1 MMDFGLS
8 EGQKMLRASAA
19 DFLGKECPKSKVREL
34 EEDDRGYDPRLWHK
48 MAGEM
53 GWMGLVLPEEYGGA
67 GGDFMELAILLEVM
81 GGNIVP
87 GPFFSTVVLG
97 ALPVLEYGTDEQ
109 KKRFLPKV
117 ASGEQ
122 VWSLALTESA
132 GTYEA
137 SSIELRASLEQEGYL
152 LTGTKFL
159 VPYAHV
165 ADYLLVVAR
174 TSEAKERVS
183 IFLVDGKSP
192 GIKIEVIS
200 TMARDK
206 LCEVTFNKVRVS
218 KDNILGKIGQ
228 GWDIVNFILQR
239 AIVLKCAEVLGACE
253 AVMEMTNTYIKGRVQ
268 FDRPIGSFQALQHRM
283 VDRFIDVEGLRYLV
297 YEAAWEVS
305 TGSASSLHISMAKAK
320 ANEVYQ
326 RTCIDC
332 IKNHGA
338 IGFTADQDIGL
349 YYRRVKAAE
358 FFLGDTDFHRER
370 VAVGLGL

>member
-1 MMDFGLS
+1 MDFGLS
-8 EGQKMLRASAA
+8 EGQEMLRVSAA

-34 EEDDRGYDPRLWHK
+34 EEDDRGYDPGLWAK

-53 GWMGLVLPEEYGGA
+53 GWMGLVLPEKYGGA
-67 GGDFMELAILLEVM
+67 DGDFMDLAILLEVM
-81 GGNIVP
+81 GRNIVP
-87 GPFFSTVVLG
+87 GPFFSTVVLC
-97 ALPVLEYGTDEQ
+97 ALPILEYGTDEQ
-109 KKRFLPKV
+109 KGSFIPKV

-122 VWSLALTESA
+122 VWSLALTEPSVAYKASA
-132 GTYEA
+132 
-137 SSIELRASLEQEGYL
+137 IELRASLEQEGYL

-159 VPYAHV
+159 VPYAHA

-174 TSEAKERVS
+174 TSEATEGVS
-183 IFLVDGKSP
+183 IFLVNGKSP
-192 GIKIEVIS
+192 GIKVEVLP

-206 LCEVTFNKVRVS
+206 MCELTFDKVIVS
-218 KDNILGKIGQ
+218 KDSILGKVGQ
-228 GWDIVNFILQR
+228 GWDIVNFILQG
-239 AIVLKCAEVLGACE
+239 ASVLKCAEVLGSCE
-253 AVMEMTNTYIKGRVQ
+253 AVMGMTNTYIKERVQ
-268 FDRPIGSFQALQHRM
+268 FDRPIGSFQTLQHRM

-297 YEAAWEVS
+297 YEAAWEIS
-305 TGSASSLHISMAKAK
+305 TGSTSDLHISMAKAK

-332 IKNHGA
+332 IKNYGA

>member
-8 EGQKMLRASAA
+8 EGQEMLRVSAA

-34 EEDDRGYDPRLWHK
+34 EEDDRGYDPGLWAK

-53 GWMGLVLPEEYGGA
+53 GWMGLVLPEKYGGA
-67 GGDFMELAILLEVM
+67 DGDFMDLAILLEEM
-81 GGNIVP
+81 GRNIVP
-87 GPFFSTVVLG
+87 GPFFSTIVLCV
-97 ALPVLEYGTDEQ
+97 LPILEYGTDEQ
-109 KKRFLPKV
+109 KGSFIPKV

-122 VWSLALTESA
+122 VWSLALTEPSVAYKASA
-132 GTYEA
+132 
-137 SSIELRASLEQEGYL
+137 IELRASLEQEGYL

-159 VPYAHV
+159 VPYAHA

-174 TSEAKERVS
+174 TSEATEGVS
-183 IFLVDGKSP
+183 IFLVNGKSP
-192 GIKIEVIS
+192 GIKVEVIP

-206 LCEVTFNKVRVS
+206 MCELTFDKVIVS
-218 KDNILGKIGQ
+218 KDSILGKIGQ

-239 AIVLKCAEVLGACE
+239 ASVLKCAEVLGSCE
-253 AVMEMTNTYIKGRVQ
+253 AVMEMTNTYIKERVQ
-268 FDRPIGSFQALQHRM
+268 FDRPIGSFQTLQHRM

-297 YEAAWEVS
+297 YEAAWEIS
-305 TGSASSLHISMAKAK
+305 TGSTSDLHISMAKAK

-332 IKNHGA
+332 IKNYGA

-358 FFLGDTDFHRER
+358 FFLGDSDFHRER

>member
-1 MMDFGLS
+1 MDFGLS
-8 EGQKMLRASAA
+8 EEQEMLRASATE
-19 DFLGKECPKSKVREL
+19 FLVKECPKSKVREL
-34 EEDDRGYDPRLWHK
+34 EEDDRGYDPGLWHK
-48 MAGEM
+48 MGDEM
-53 GWMGLVLPEEYGGA
+53 GWMGLVLPEQYGGA
-67 GGDFMELAILLEVM
+67 GGDLMELAILLEAM

-87 GPFFSTVVLG
+87 SHFFCTVVLA
-97 ALPVLEYGTDEQ
+97 ALPVMEYGTDEQ
-109 KKRFLPKV
+109 KGRFLPKV

-122 VWSLALTESA
+122 IWSLALTESSVA
-132 GTYEA
+132 YEA
-137 SSIELRASLEQEGYL
+137 SGINLRASLEQEGYL

-174 TSEAKERVS
+174 TSEAKKGIS
-183 IFLVDGKSP
+183 IFLVNAKSP
-192 GIKIEVIS
+192 GMEIEVVP
-200 TMARDK
+200 TLARDK
-206 LCEVTFNKVRVS
+206 LCVVTFNKVRIS
-218 KDNILGKIGQ
+218 KDNILGKKGQ
-228 GWDIVNFILQR
+228 GWGIVNFILQR

-253 AVMEMTNTYIKGRVQ
+253 AVIEMTNAYVKGRIQ

-305 TGSASSLHISMAKAK
+305 TGSASDLHISMAKAK

-358 FFLGDTDFHRER
+358 FFLGDPNFHRER

>member
-1 MMDFGLS
+1 MDFGLS
-8 EGQKMLRASAA
+8 EGQEMLRVSAA

-34 EEDDRGYDPRLWHK
+34 EEDDRGYDPGLWAK

-53 GWMGLVLPEEYGGA
+53 GWMGLVLPEKYGGA
-67 GGDFMELAILLEVM
+67 DGDFMDLAILLEEM
-81 GGNIVP
+81 GRNIVP
-87 GPFFSTVVLG
+87 GPFFSTVVLC
-97 ALPVLEYGTDEQ
+97 ALPILEYGTDEQ
-109 KKRFLPKV
+109 KGSFIPKV

-122 VWSLALTESA
+122 VWSLALTEPSVAYKASA
-132 GTYEA
+132 
-137 SSIELRASLEQEGYL
+137 IELRASLEQEGYL

-159 VPYAHV
+159 VPYAHA

-174 TSEAKERVS
+174 TSEATEGVS
-183 IFLVDGKSP
+183 IFLVNGKSP
-192 GIKIEVIS
+192 GIKVEVIP

-206 LCEVTFNKVRVS
+206 MCELKFDKVIVS
-218 KDNILGKIGQ
+218 KDSILGKVGQ

-239 AIVLKCAEVLGACE
+239 ASVLKCAEVLGSCE
-253 AVMEMTNTYIKGRVQ
+253 AVMGMTNTYIKERVQ
-268 FDRPIGSFQALQHRM
+268 FDRPIGSFQTLQHRM

-297 YEAAWEVS
+297 YEAAWEIS
-305 TGSASSLHISMAKAK
+305 TGSTSDLHISMAKAK
-320 ANEVYQ
+320 ANDVYQ

-332 IKNHGA
+332 IKNYGA

>member
-1 MMDFGLS
+1 MDFGLS
-8 EGQKMLRASAA
+8 EGQEMLRASAA
-19 DFLGKECPKSKVREL
+19 DFLRTECPKSRVREL
-34 EEDDRGYDPRLWHK
+34 EEDDRGYDPGLWHK
-48 MAGEM
+48 IAEEM
-53 GWMGLVLPEEYGGA
+53 GWMGLVLPEKYGGV
-67 GGDFMELAILLEVM
+67 GGDFMDLAILLEEM
-81 GGNIVP
+81 GRNIVP
-87 GPFFSTVVLG
+87 GPFFSTVVLC
-97 ALPVLEYGTDEQ
+97 ALPILKYGTDEQ
-109 KKRFLPKV
+109 KERFLPKV

-122 VWSLALTESA
+122 IWSLALTEASA
-132 GTYEA
+132 TYEA
-137 SSIELRASLEQEGYL
+137 SGIELRASLEQEGYL
-152 LTGTKFL
+152 LTGIKFL

-165 ADYLLVVAR
+165 ADHLLVVAR
-174 TSEAKERVS
+174 TSEAREGVS

-192 GIKIEVIS
+192 GIKIEVIP

-206 LCEVTFNKVRVS
+206 MCEVNFNKVRVS
-218 KDNILGKIGQ
+218 KDNILGKIDQ
-228 GWDIVNFILQR
+228 GWDIVDFILQR

-253 AVMEMTNTYIKGRVQ
+253 AVMQMTNTYVKDRVQ
-268 FDRPIGSFQALQHRM
+268 FDRPIGSYQALQHRM

-297 YEAAWEVS
+297 YKAAWEVS

-349 YYRRVKAAE
+349 YYRRVKTAE
-358 FFLGDTDFHRER
+358 FSLGDSDFHRER

>member
-1 MMDFGLS
+1 MDFGLS
-8 EGQKMLRASAA
+8 EGQEMLRASAA

-34 EEDDRGYDPRLWHK
+34 EGDDRGYDPGLWHK
-48 MAGEM
+48 MAKEM
-53 GWMGLVLPEEYGGA
+53 GWMGLVLPEKYGGA
-67 GGDFMELAILLEVM
+67 GGDLMELATLLEVM

-87 GPFFSTVVLG
+87 GPFFCTVVLC
-97 ALPVLEYGTDEQ
+97 ALPILEYGTDEQ
-109 KKRFLPKV
+109 KGRFLPKV

-122 VWSLALTESA
+122 IWSLALIEASA
-132 GTYEA
+132 NYEA
-137 SSIELRASLEQEGYL
+137 SEIELLASLDQEGYL
-152 LTGTKFL
+152 LRGTKFL
-159 VPYAHV
+159 VLYAHV

-174 TSEAKERVS
+174 TSEAREGVS
-183 IFLVDGKSP
+183 IFLVDAKSP
-192 GIKIEVIS
+192 GIKVEVIP

-206 LCEVTFNKVRVS
+206 LCEVAFDKVRVS
-218 KDNILGKIGQ
+218 KDNVLGKIDQ
-228 GWDIVNFILQR
+228 GWDIVDFILQR

-253 AVMEMTNTYIKGRVQ
+253 AVMEMTNAYIKDRVQ

-283 VDRFIDVEGLRYLV
+283 VDMFIDVEGLRYLV

-305 TGSASSLHISMAKAK
+305 TGAPSSLHISMAKAK

-349 YYRRVKAAE
+349 YYLRVKAAE